1 MRISC
6 FMILFGV
13 LVVAASSCGGGN
25 DKQKEILATLLGR
38 EIVIPDGLGCRIQ
51 NTPIDYDM
59 SASDFRIITYIDSA
73 GCTPCRMKLPL

>member
-1 MRISC
+1 MRWLSYIAAIITVVIALSC
-6 FMILFGV
+6 
-13 LVVAASSCGGGN
+13 SERP
-25 DKQKEILATLLGR
+25 DKEREILASLLGR

-51 NTPIDYDM
+51 NTTIDYDM